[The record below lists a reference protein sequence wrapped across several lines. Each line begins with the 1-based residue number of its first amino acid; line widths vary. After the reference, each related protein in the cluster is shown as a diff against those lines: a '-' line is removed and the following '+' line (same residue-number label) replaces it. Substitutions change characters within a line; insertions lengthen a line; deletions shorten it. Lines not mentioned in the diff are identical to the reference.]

1 MYFSELLK
9 NYRERNL
16 PFNYLILEKQQTGPL
31 YTIKFKKIVKEIQE
45 TEFHTF
51 ISLCDS
57 LLQIIVES
65 NAYEKVTWCHCIW
78 WQMEA
83 VNAQDDKF
91 SSGEKKKETSKNV

>member
-65 NAYEKVTWCHCIW
+65 NAIVDFKLCQI
-78 WQMEA
+78 
-83 VNAQDDKF
+83 F
-91 SSGEKKKETSKNV
+91 LETSDNILLLSIPGEA